1 MSFMMTHLAVAK
13 GVNDKLGIVTDL
25 PNYYL
30 GALAPD
36 AVHIRANFNSDMKE
50 SSHYCVA
57 GDTWGQIASVDAWW
71 QQSFTHIKSLKDSPD
86 RDFYLGYFIHILT
99 DTSNHRKM
107 WLPFL
112 EKRLAEGLL
121 FADAKDLVSE
131 DYNRIDRMQYDNYEW
146 QNEIMSLLEI
156 AKGIDVE
163 DIVKACEIDKYT
175 DILLKIYR
183 QNIPTIEF
191 MDLING
197 KKSSSVAE
205 RKLPVYVSE
214 EEIFGFIEETVK
226 EICLD
231 ILRL

>member
-1 MSFMMTHLAVAK
+1 MTHLAVAK
-13 GVNDKLGIVTDL
+13 GVNDKLGIATDL

-36 AVHIRANFNSDMKE
+36 AVHIRENFNSDMKV

-86 RDFYLGYFIHILT
+86 KDFYLGYFIHVLT
-99 DTSNHRKM
+99 DTSNHEKM

-112 EKRLAEGLL
+112 EKRLAEGVP
-121 FADAKDLVSE
+121 FANVKDLVSE
-131 DYNRIDRMQYDNYEW
+131 DYGRIDRMQYDNYEW

-156 AKGIDVE
+156 AKGVDVE
-163 DIVKACEIDKYT
+163 DIVKACEIDKYME
-175 DILLKIYR
+175 ILLKMYR
-183 QNIPTIEF
+183 KNIPFTEF

-197 KKSSSVAE
+197 EESSSVAD
-205 RKLPVYVSE
+205 RKLPVYVSM

-226 EICLD
+226 EICVD
-231 ILRL
+231 I